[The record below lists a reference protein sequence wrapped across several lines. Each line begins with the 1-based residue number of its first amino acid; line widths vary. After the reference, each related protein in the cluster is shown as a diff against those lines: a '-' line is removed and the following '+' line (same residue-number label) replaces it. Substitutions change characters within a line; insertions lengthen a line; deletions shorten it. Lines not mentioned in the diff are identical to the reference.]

1 MIPAGDAGG
10 MKGGV
15 SCMLGVPDQGYP
27 DLGRLEMGVVHPL
40 LGAAVSIQEVRGFAR
55 DLQLLL

>member
-1 MIPAGDAGG
+1 
-10 MKGGV
+10 
-15 SCMLGVPDQGYP
+15 MLGVPDQGYP